1 MQIDDNPSTLL
12 DSLKCPIT
20 HQLFCDPVIG
30 ADGHTYERKNII
42 AWIQRNA
49 SSPITREHMDLKSL
63 RPNYIVKK
71 MVDEFLSLS
80 LEKHYKFHLDVDVC
94 KTKQQPIFQTPNKI
108 IYEAKWMQKLGPPIV
123 LIKINGT
130 RAKREASFY
139 VQLSCHPH
147 IVRTYGFIDSDSS
160 ASIML
165 VQEYAPGGD
174 LSKLL
179 RNANFQPTF
188 EVLLEIFWQIVDA
201 MICLADNEIV
211 HGDLACR
218 NVLVFRSSSNQPM
231 EILVKLTDF
240 GLTRAS
246 PLFSVYET
254 TASSTTVMIPVRHA
268 APEIL
273 YDASSNNY
281 SEKSDVY
288 SFGVLMWEVCSG
300 GAVPYGD
307 LRRSDTV
314 YHERIKGKLLEQPNT
329 CPNELWSIIVNCTE
343 QESHKRPNFKA
354 IREDLLR
361 LRFQNKEQ
369 ICNRTVRT
377 QIDNIYQNVTK
388 STFSTNNIPQE
399 IDHQYYNPEPFPE
412 NGDCKRLTDVGCYQN
427 LDISSNE
434 YRRSHPS
441 NPNQSLSQ
449 YYIPCEYCL
458 QSINTEDF
466 DRHKEICTVQRL
478 IRSSAKAAAKLP
490 PLEITSCINCE
501 NMIPLNM
508 FHIHKNTCDGS
519 SDFLDNTSP
528 ISLQNPT
535 TGSYQTMTYL
545 KPVLPPYSQT
555 PENIYQNTAMINLP
569 VQNPTPI
576 VDRQSEI
583 SNQSSMQN
591 EFETITSTKP
601 PKTGI
606 RKTLSKLKHKI
617 LP

>member
-1 MQIDDNPSTLL
+1 MQIDGNPSTLL

-20 HQLFCDPVIG
+20 HELFCDPVIG
-30 ADGHTYERKNII
+30 ADGHTYERKNIT
-42 AWIQRNA
+42 AWIKRNA

-71 MVDEFLSLS
+71 MVAEFLSLS
-80 LEKHYKFHLDVDVC
+80 LEKQYKFRLDVDVC
-94 KTKQQPIFQTPNKI
+94 KTKQQPILRTSSKI

-123 LIKINGT
+123 LIKINGA

-174 LSKLL
+174 LSNLL

-188 EVLLEIFWQIVDA
+188 EVLLEIFGQIVDA

-218 NVLVFRSSSNQPM
+218 NVLVFRSSSNQPT

-246 PLFSVYET
+246 PLFSIYET
-254 TASSTTVMIPVRHA
+254 TASSATVMIPIRHA

-273 YDASSNNY
+273 YDTSSNNY

-343 QESHKRPNFKA
+343 QESHKRPNFKV
-354 IREDLLR
+354 IRENLLR
-361 LRFQNKEQ
+361 LRFQNREQ
-369 ICNRTVRT
+369 TLNRTVRT
-377 QIDNIYQNVTK
+377 QIDNIYQNVTT

-399 IDHQYYNPEPFPE
+399 IDHQYFNPEPFPE
-412 NGDCKRLTDVGCYQN
+412 NDDCKRLTDVGYYQN
-427 LDISSNE
+427 LDSSSNE

-466 DRHKEICTVQRL
+466 DRHKE
-478 IRSSAKAAAKLP
+478 
-490 PLEITSCINCE
+490 
-501 NMIPLNM
+501 
-508 FHIHKNTCDGS
+508 
-519 SDFLDNTSP
+519 
-528 ISLQNPT
+528 
-535 TGSYQTMTYL
+535 
-545 KPVLPPYSQT
+545 
-555 PENIYQNTAMINLP
+555 
-569 VQNPTPI
+569 
-576 VDRQSEI
+576 
-583 SNQSSMQN
+583 
-591 EFETITSTKP
+591 FETITSTKP
-601 PKTGI
+601 PKTGF